1 MGEDRVYLTR
11 SRLSEKEERLTRSRE
26 GREEDEGEYQP

>member
-1 MGEDRVYLTR
+1 MGEKQQGLTR
-11 SRLSEKEERLTRSRE
+11 SRLSEKEEGLTRSRE